1 MLFQIPT
8 LAWALALA
16 LVIIMSSASAS
27 SGSRSGDGSRSST
40 ETDTTTGTT
49 TGTTTIPHNK
59 INALIAQAIVSA
71 LLSDMYSSASKSN
84 NAMIKGKTILVPPP
98 SVLHPSRALTGLP
111 SRIEI
116 ELDKVEI
123 GGVALPELSALRVN
137 VKSAAANYG
146 NVKISTQEGGSN

>member
-8 LAWALALA
+8 VAWALALA
-16 LVIIMSSASAS
+16 LVIITPSASAS

-40 ETDTTTGTT
+40 ETDTA

-71 LLSDMYSSASKSN
+71 LLSDTSYSSASKSN